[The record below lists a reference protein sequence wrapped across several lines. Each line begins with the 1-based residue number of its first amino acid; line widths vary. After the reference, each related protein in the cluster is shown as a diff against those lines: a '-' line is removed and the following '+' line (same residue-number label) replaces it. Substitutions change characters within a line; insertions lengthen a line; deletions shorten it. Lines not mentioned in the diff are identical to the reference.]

1 VAVVVMAVDIQVFEA
16 ELALLDLDAELDS
29 ADRVESWLHD
39 PARTAHRLVSVPTA
53 VLVAEA
59 LGTTTGA
66 APAAG
71 PVLPGGAWRVLPD
84 RLLALHPGRRAERLA
99 RLRVPVAQ
107 HLTLTAV
114 VLEQWGWAQSGGRR
128 RTVRGGRCILGAQHA
143 IYRLGYGTEHT
154 AVEAGRRIQGVLD
167 QRGIREPY
175 PQWNEQPHVTAAQV
189 VGVVRAAA
197 GVT

>member
-1 VAVVVMAVDIQVFEA
+1 MAVDMQAFEA
-16 ELALLDLDAELDS
+16 DLSLLELGAELDS

-59 LGTTTGA
+59 LGVTTGA

-84 RLLALHPGRRAERLA
+84 RLLALHPGRRAERLE
-99 RLRVPVAQ
+99 RLRIPVEG
-107 HLTLTAV
+107 HLVLTAA
-114 VLEQWGWAQSGGRR
+114 VLEQWGQARTAGRGR
-128 RTVRGGRCILGAQHA
+128 HGIRTVSGRRCILGAQRA
-143 IYRLGYGTEHT
+143 VFLLGYGTEIT
-154 AVEAGRRIQGVLD
+154 AVEAGRRIQGVLNS
-167 QRGIREPY
+167 RGIHDRY
-175 PQWNEQPHVTAAQV
+175 QDWNEQPHVTAAQV
-189 VGVVRAAA
+189 IGVVRAAA